1 MGMGAMRLFGRGGR
15 KESGARGG
23 RRDTGGRWE

>member
-1 MGMGAMRLFGRGGR
+1 MGMGAMRLLGRGGR